1 MTQPSDSRTP
11 VPALLLGLGGL
22 IPFIGGALLQVFTQ
36 DPRWLSALAG
46 YGAVILSFV
55 GAVHWGFAVRD
66 AATGAAAWWRFGWS
80 VVPALIGWIC
90 LLLEPA
96 AGVLGLAGALVLCL
110 LVDEAFAR
118 NDSLPAWLMPLRRLL
133 TAGSA
138 TSLLAAG
145 LLS

>member
-11 VPALLLGLGGL
+11 MPALLLGLGGL

-36 DPRWLSALAG
+36 DPRWLPALAG
-46 YGAVILSFV
+46 YGTVILSFV

-66 AATGAAAWWRFGWS
+66 APTGAAAWWRFGWS

-96 AGVLGLAGALVLCL
+96 ASVLALAGALVLCL
-110 LVDEAFAR
+110 LVDVAFAR